1 MQGAPGI
8 VGQVNRVPLSP
19 IPRAGTAERR
29 KHPLA
34 REFARMLRDYRK
46 RKGFSIAD
54 AASRS
59 GIEAADI
66 ERFESASHAPDVSEL
81 MSLAAVYGVPAWTI
95 MKRLQACAA
104 RLKEIDAEPVAA
116 S

>member
-1 MQGAPGI
+1 MRDASATAHPED
-8 VGQVNRVPLSP
+8 RTSLDP
-19 IPRAGTAERR
+19 IPRAGTAARR
-29 KHPLA
+29 NHPLA
-34 REFARMLRDYRK
+34 REFARMLRDYRR
-46 RKGFSIAD
+46 RKGLSIKD

-59 GIEAADI
+59 GIDAADI

-81 MSLAAVYGVPAWTI
+81 ISLAAVYGVPAWVI

-104 RLKEIDAEPVAA
+104 RLKEIDAAPVA